1 MEGSVTFTYPS
12 PLSSVILTNESWSCN
27 VVSILT
33 HIALGSN
40 SIEGADV
47 GSSVVGSLV
56 VGLTEGSDVVGLPV
70 GRSDGLGA
78 ASGSRVGCVEEA
90 IKEKR
95 ND

>member
-1 MEGSVTFTYPS
+1 M
-12 PLSSVILTNESWSCN
+12 ILTNESWTCN

-40 SIEGADV
+40 SLVGVNV

-56 VGLTEGSDVVGLPV
+56 VGLTEGVDVDGLPV

-78 ASGSRVGCVEEA
+78 ASGSRVGCE
-90 IKEKR
+90 KGRRNDKKR
-95 ND
+95 NRNDENEMLNGWNVE

>member
-1 MEGSVTFTYPS
+1 
-12 PLSSVILTNESWSCN
+12 VILTNESWSCD

-33 HIALGSN
+33 QIAFGSN
-40 SIEGADV
+40 SIVGTEV
-47 GSSVVGSLV
+47 GSSEVGSLV
-56 VGLTEGSDVVGLPV
+56 VGLTEGVDVDGLPV

>member
-1 MEGSVTFTYPS
+1 LIS
-12 PLSSVILTNESWSCN
+12 TNESWSGN

-33 HIALGSN
+33 HIAFGSS
-40 SIEGADV
+40 SIVGVKV
-47 GSSVVGSLV
+47 GSSEVGSLV
-56 VGLTEGSDVVGLPV
+56 VGLTDGSDVVGLPV

-78 ASGSRVGCVEEA
+78 ASGSRVGWIEEA